1 MRVKSK
7 IASKRSILKR
17 RQSQLGRRGVK
28 GREMKAE
35 HVQFIVKMQ
44 REGGQSANAYLS
56 RAPIFKKRSIKH
68 SSQKYW
74 AIQDHTALNLIIMAS
89 VLKAQKKNQS
99 VKDSKGKRKADAMD
113 IDDEVPSPKRLKNKQ
128 RVLMLSSRGVTHR
141 MRHLMND
148 LEVLLP
154 HIKKGKTTLL
164 QAHL

>member
-1 MRVKSK
+1 MCSSLSKCNARVARAPTRIYHVHQFSKS
-7 IASKRSILKR
+7 ARSSTPPKSI
-17 RQSQLGRRGVK
+17 
-28 GREMKAE
+28 
-35 HVQFIVKMQ
+35 
-44 REGGQSANAYLS
+44 GQS
-56 RAPIFKKRSIKH
+56 
-68 SSQKYW
+68 
-74 AIQDHTALNLIIMAS
+74 TTLNLIIMAS

-154 HIKKGKTTLL
+154 HIKKGKTALL
-164 QAHL
+164 QARLKQRPHTHRSRLQTRLQKPP

>member
-1 MRVKSK
+1 
-7 IASKRSILKR
+7 
-17 RQSQLGRRGVK
+17 
-28 GREMKAE
+28 
-35 HVQFIVKMQ
+35 
-44 REGGQSANAYLS
+44 
-56 RAPIFKKRSIKH
+56 
-68 SSQKYW
+68 
-74 AIQDHTALNLIIMAS
+74 MAS